1 MHAFLRS
8 TARFRWILLIAVVL
22 LLLIP
27 AAVMAAG
34 GTFTDDDNSVFEMDI
49 EWLAAHG
56 ITAGCNPPAN
66 DHFCPDD
73 NVTRGQMAAFLHRM
87 ADDQKNVAY
96 QVGHAGKLDIAGLDM
111 YETSLELTGLPEGS
125 YFVIA
130 KGVFVSS
137 ELITPA
143 GPRCR
148 LVAGHEFDETSASL
162 EPGESMSWTLTA
174 VTYMAEDGSVIHL
187 DCRDHGEMVSLQDAR
202 MTAIGINEFTIQT
215 MAP

>member
-1 MHAFLRS
+1 MQANWRS
-8 TARFRWILLIAVVL
+8 SSRFRWLLFITVVL
-22 LLLIP
+22 LLVP

-34 GTFTDDDNSVFEMDI
+34 GPFTDDDDSVFEADI

-56 ITAGCNPPAN
+56 ITFGCNPPAN
-66 DHFCPDD
+66 DHFCPDA
-73 NVTRGQMAAFLHRM
+73 NVTRGQMAAFLHRL

-96 QVGHAGKLDIAGLDM
+96 QVGQEGKLEIAGIDL

-130 KGVFVSS
+130 KGKFVSS
-137 ELITPA
+137 ELFTPA
-143 GPRCR
+143 GPRCT
-148 LVAGHEFDETSASL
+148 LVAGHESDTTSASL
-162 EPGESMSWTLTA
+162 EPGEVMPWTLTA
-174 VTYMAEDGSVIHL
+174 VTYMAEDDSVIHL
-187 DCRDHGEMVSLQDAR
+187 DCRDHGEMVSLHDAR